1 MGLSLKEPGM
11 NLSAIRHILW
21 DVDGTL
27 FDTYPAISAAI
38 LAALAEQHASIDR
51 SIVTRMAMT
60 SLGSTLPDLAKRF
73 KLDYERLY
81 VRYEFFL
88 AGTPLGSQRP
98 FPSIRPLLNQIIRG
112 GGMNL
117 IATHR
122 RPDSLIP
129 LLKYHRLRT
138 QFADILTC
146 SDGYPRKPDP
156 AMFNELIARHA
167 IKPKE
172 TLAIGDRDLDI
183 QAGKAAGVMTALFG
197 SAPHKDVPDVQF
209 SDYLDFAKLLKS

>member
-1 MGLSLKEPGM
+1 MQTEWIMPGI
-11 NLSAIRHILW
+11 NFKNIIW

-38 LAALAEQHASIDR
+38 LAALAEQGVTIER
-51 SIVTRMAMT
+51 EIVTRMAMT

-73 KLDYERLY
+73 KLDHERLY

-98 FPSIRPLLNQIIRG
+98 FPGVKQVLQRVVHN

-122 RPDSLIP
+122 GKDSLIP
-129 LLKYHRLRT
+129 MLKYHRLFSLFT
-138 QFADILTC
+138 DMLTIAE
-146 SDGYPRKPDP
+146 GYPRKPNP
-156 AMFNELIARHA
+156 AMFNTLIERYGL
-167 IKPKE
+167 KTEE
-172 TLAIGDRDLDI
+172 TLAIGDRDLDL
-183 QAGKAAGVMTALFG
+183 QAGKAAGIRIILYG
-197 SAPHKDVPDVQF
+197 DAPHQVIPDIHTT
-209 SDYLDFAKLLKS
+209 DYSEILELMESTG